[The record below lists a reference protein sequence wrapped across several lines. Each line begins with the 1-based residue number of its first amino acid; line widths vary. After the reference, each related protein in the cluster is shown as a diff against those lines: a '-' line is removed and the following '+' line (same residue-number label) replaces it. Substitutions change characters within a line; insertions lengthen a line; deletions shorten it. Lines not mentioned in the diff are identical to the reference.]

1 MSLIRVLLNVQRMRS
16 RSPSFAPDHEPAT
29 VMGAWRYSAGVL
41 VDEHERDRQKDLN
54 YDSEHKRLVEMDV
67 SRESAKNNRRTKTES
82 SLAYLNLKDYQMARP
97 WQDELMVQA
106 MLAHLHLR
114 DSCRVSPEESIAI
127 EEAFEGLDDIFY
139 ADNGWRLPADE
150 YKSIVMQGGFPTYGE
165 LLPSGV
171 DKLVNLLGLDVSST
185 FYDLGAG
192 TCRAMLQLACMEP
205 TLQKAVGIELSQTR
219 LEYGALAHERLIE
232 KGLRMC
238 PVEMRAVEGS
248 PISSCDR
255 HCIATRPD
263 THMRLTFVTVFRG
276 IFWRISML
284 MQAMCLFLVFA
295 LMMPCCA
302 K

>member
-1 MSLIRVLLNVQRMRS
+1 
-16 RSPSFAPDHEPAT
+16 
-29 VMGAWRYSAGVL
+29 MGAWRYSAGVL
-41 VDEHERDRQKDLN
+41 VDEHERDRPKDLN
-54 YDSEHKRLVEMDV
+54 DSENKRLVEMDV
-67 SRESAKNNRRTKTES
+67 SHESAKYNSRTKSES
-82 SLAYLNLKDYQMARP
+82 SLAYSNLKEYQMVASVQHVRTGKSASLTRP

-139 ADNGWRLPADE
+139 ADNGWRLPEDE

-219 LEYGALAHERLIE
+219 LEYGALAHERLME
-232 KGLRMC
+232 KGMRMC

-248 PISSCDR
+248 PISID
-255 HCIATRPD
+255 IA
-263 THMRLTFVTVFRG
+263 
-276 IFWRISML
+276 
-284 MQAMCLFLVFA
+284 
-295 LMMPCCA
+295 
-302 K
+302 